1 MNRHSTGAST
11 HPQQPRF
18 ARRLAE
24 RFHARL
30 STAIRAATWALP
42 GIAALAA
49 FAGSTTPARAD
60 VILHAFNW
68 RYDTVEARAA
78 EIQSLGYKAVLVAP
92 PLKSEGPAW
101 WARYQ
106 PQDYRIIDHPLG
118 NRQSFQSMSNALRA
132 RGIRVYADIILN
144 HMANE
149 AAQRGDLNY
158 PGQRILN
165 AYAANTSYWNN
176 QRLFGDLRN
185 NFLSQW
191 DFGPANCISN
201 YNDVWQVQNWR
212 LCGGPGDA
220 GLPDLLGSSYVVGQQ
235 RSYLT
240 ALKGLGVT
248 GFRIDAAKHMP
259 LSHINAVLTPEIKQ
273 GVHVFGEVITNGGA
287 GDSEYNGFL
296 APYLNGTDH
305 AAYDFPL
312 FGSIRNAFR
321 FGGSMNAL
329 VNPLAVGQALPNSR
343 AVTFTVTHD
352 IPNNGG
358 FRYLI
363 LDPTDETLAYAY
375 VLGRDG
381 GSPLLYS
388 DNNESGDNRWVN
400 AYRRSDLAAM
410 IRFHNAAQGSDMQVL
425 SYSDCHL
432 LFRRGNRG
440 IVGINKCG
448 STVNTTINM
457 NNSVLWWYTNYR
469 DVLDANSVVNIGSS
483 SYTFSLPARRAR
495 MWLR

>member
-1 MNRHSTGAST
+1 MNRPSTGAAA
-11 HPQQPRF
+11 HPQQRPL
-18 ARRLAE
+18 ARRPMG
-24 RFHARL
+24 RFRTRL
-30 STAIRAATWALP
+30 NCAIRRALKALP
-42 GIAALAA
+42 GLAALAA
-49 FAGSTTPARAD
+49 FAGNSTPAQAD

-92 PLKSEGPAW
+92 PLKSEGSAW

-106 PQDYRIIDHPLG
+106 PQDYRTIDHPLG
-118 NRQSFQSMSNALRA
+118 NRQSFQRMSDALRA
-132 RGIRVYADIILN
+132 RGIRVYADIVLN

-149 AAQRGDLNY
+149 SAQRGDLNY
-158 PGQRILN
+158 PGQRILDT
-165 AYAANTSYWNN
+165 YASNTAHWNN
-176 QRLFGDLRN
+176 QRLFGDLRYDV
-185 NFLSQW
+185 LSQW
-191 DFGPANCISN
+191 DFGPAHCIDD
-201 YNDVWQVQNWR
+201 YNDVWQVQTWR

-220 GLPDLLGSSYVVGQQ
+220 GLPDLLGNSHVIDQQ
-235 RSYLT
+235 RTYLT

-259 LSHINAVLTPEIKQ
+259 LSHINAVLTSGIKA
-273 GVHVFGEVITNGGA
+273 GTHVFGEVITHGGS
-287 GDSEYNGFL
+287 GDGEYSGFL
-296 APYLNGTDH
+296 LPYLNGTDH
-305 AAYDFPL
+305 GAYDFPL

-329 VNPLAVGQALPNSR
+329 VNPLAVGQALPNAR

-352 IPNNGG
+352 IPNNDG

-388 DNNESGDNRWVN
+388 DNDESGDHRWVN
-400 AYRRSDLAAM
+400 AYRRGDLAAM

-448 STVNTTINM
+448 STVDTTIGM
-457 NNSVLWWYTNYR
+457 NNSVLWWHTDYR
-469 DVLDANSVVNIGSS
+469 DVLDPNSVVRISHGSH
-483 SYTFSLPARRAR
+483 TFRLPARKAR
-495 MWLR
+495 MWMR